1 MVGRFEQGWAASAR
15 KGGFLPGDCAQAGPV
30 RVLLLSSDYRTARL
44 IDELLHATWSD
55 VHLVTHATWDA
66 AAAEALLDHPGCRVI
81 LDAASLEIDTSGEDP
96 MTLLEYVRMSAPD
109 APIVLLCSD
118 EDDDLTLQAVRRGAQ
133 DCLIKSELEP
143 GVLRRALTH
152 AIERKRAET
161 ELAHQAMH
169 DQLTG
174 LPNRA
179 LFLDRL
185 GLALERSRRSGDPLA
200 VLFLDF
206 DNFKE
211 INDTL
216 GHAAGDRVLSV
227 LGDRLSGLMRPM
239 DTVAR
244 FGGDEF
250 TFLFEGLTSEREVLL
265 IADRICQAAGRPLE
279 VDGIPLTA
287 TVSVGIA
294 MVNDPTVAPE
304 TIIREADA
312 AMYRAKDRGRSRFEL
327 FDEDSRQRA
336 TDRIE
341 LESAIR
347 QAVERDEL
355 RVHYQPYAIL
365 HGMDVVNG
373 VEALVRWQHPT
384 RGLLTAG
391 EFMSLADDLGLS
403 VPIGRFVLEAAL
415 AQLSKWRARKPE
427 MTLSLNISARQLRD
441 PALPVLLSELL
452 RAEELDPAAIYL
464 ELTET
469 GLAEDPDRAIRALHA
484 VKQTGVRITI
494 DDFGVGALSLARL
507 TQMPVDALKIHESF
521 VAGLGA
527 DPENASLVSALVELG
542 HALGLDVIAEGVET
556 AAQLEQLREIGCDAV
571 QGYAIGR
578 PVSEDELESVLVA
591 EVA

>member
-1 MVGRFEQGWAASAR
+1 M
-15 KGGFLPGDCAQAGPV
+15 
-30 RVLLLSSDYRTARL
+30 RVLLLSGDYRTARH
-44 IDELLHATWSD
+44 IDELLQATWAH

-66 AAAEALLDHPGCRVI
+66 AAAEALLDHPGCCVL
-81 LDAASLEIDTSGEDP
+81 LDAAPGHAEEDP

-118 EDDDLTLQAVRRGAQ
+118 EDEDLTLKAVRQGAQ
-133 DCLIKSELEP
+133 DCLVESELEP
-143 GVLRRALTH
+143 VLLRRALIR

-211 INDTL
+211 INDTR

-227 LGDRLSGLMRPM
+227 LGERLSGLMRPM

-250 TFLFEGLTSEREVLL
+250 TFLFEGLTSEREVVL

-279 VDGIPLTA
+279 VDGAQLTV

-294 MVNDPTVAPE
+294 VVNDPTVAPD

-312 AMYRAKDRGRSRFEL
+312 AMYRAKERGRSRYEL

-336 TDRIE
+336 AERIE
-341 LESAIR
+341 LDAAIR
-347 QAVERDEL
+347 QAVERGEL
-355 RVHYQPYAIL
+355 DVHYQPHVIL
-365 HGMDVVNG
+365 HGMNVVNG

-391 EFMSLADDLGLS
+391 EFMPLADDLGLS
-403 VPIGRFVLEAAL
+403 VPIGRFVLQQAL
-415 AQLSKWRARKPE
+415 PQLSKWRAHKPE
-427 MTLSLNISARQLRD
+427 MTLSVNISARQLGD
-441 PALPVLLSELL
+441 PALPELL
-452 RAEELDPAAIYL
+452 RTSIDSGSLDPGAVYL
-464 ELTET
+464 DVSEV
-469 GLAEDPDRAIRALHA
+469 GLAEDPESTIRALHA
-484 VKQTGVRITI
+484 LKETGARITI
-494 DDFGVGALSLARL
+494 DDFGVGALSLAWLAR
-507 TQMPVDALKIHESF
+507 MPVEALKIHESF

-527 DPENASLVSALVELG
+527 GPENAALLGALVELG
-542 HALGLDVIAEGVET
+542 HALGLDVIAKGVENDI
-556 AAQLEQLREIGCDAV
+556 QLEQLRELGCDAV
-571 QGYAIGR
+571 QGYALGR
-578 PVSEDELESVLVA
+578 PVTAEELEALLLA